1 MKFGKSELIF
11 SSHTINAD
19 GICPHMVSVL
29 HLLHRAVTV
38 DSFNLTNSCQQWF
51 DSAKRTLSE
60 AVMLAH
66 PHPNAA
72 TCVNTDISNFAV
84 GPVREQFIEGQWQP
98 ILFF

>member
-38 DSFNLTNSCQQWF
+38 DSFNLTNSCQQ
-51 DSAKRTLSE
+51 
-60 AVMLAH
+60 
-66 PHPNAA
+66 
-72 TCVNTDISNFAV
+72 
-84 GPVREQFIEGQWQP
+84 
-98 ILFF
+98 